1 MAPAFPAGP
10 VLESCSEGLCGR
22 SAAVIGKKGGGIG
35 TTLVL
40 ALVIVVLSVALGVG
54 IGSFDF
60 MERVPVIGS
69 LLEDRP
75 PRTTTG
81 PVVVEGIQELDE
93 LATVRWTESVLVTRE
108 SGGTDLERTL
118 TGERVLLVAT
128 GDVEAGVNL
137 AELGEDDVRVE
148 RETVIIRLP
157 EPEILSVNLDEEET
171 RIYDR
176 DFGPLNFRPDDGLVE
191 EARDVALDKIER
203 AARDED
209 ILDQAEQNAENS
221 IRAFVTTL
229 GFGEVRFE

>member
-1 MAPAFPAGP
+1 M
-10 VLESCSEGLCGR
+10 
-22 SAAVIGKKGGGIG
+22 IGKKVGGIG

-40 ALVIVVLSVALGVG
+40 ALIIVVLSVALGVG

-60 MERVPVIGS
+60 MERVPVIGP

-75 PRTTTG
+75 PRTSSG

-171 RIYDR
+171 RVYDR

>member
-1 MAPAFPAGP
+1 M
-10 VLESCSEGLCGR
+10 
-22 SAAVIGKKGGGIG
+22 IGKKVGGIG

-40 ALVIVVLSVALGVG
+40 ALIIVVLSVALGVG

-60 MERVPVIGS
+60 MERVPVIGP

-75 PRTTTG
+75 PQTTTG
-81 PVVVEGIQELDE
+81 PVVVEGIQELDQ

-128 GDVEAGVNL
+128 GDVEAGMNL
-137 AELGEDDVRVE
+137 AELGEDDVRVD
-148 RETVIIRLP
+148 REMVTIRLP
-157 EPEILSVNLDEEET
+157 EPEILSVSLDEEET
-171 RIYDR
+171 RVYDR

-191 EARDVALDKIER
+191 EARDVALDKIEK

-209 ILDQAEQNAENS
+209 ILNQAEQNTENS

-229 GFGEVRFE
+229 GFEEVRFE

>member
-1 MAPAFPAGP
+1 M
-10 VLESCSEGLCGR
+10 
-22 SAAVIGKKGGGIG
+22 IGKKGGSIG

-40 ALVIVVLSVALGVG
+40 ALIIVVLSVALGVG

-60 MERVPVIGS
+60 MERVPVIGP

-81 PVVVEGIQELDE
+81 PVVVEGIQELDQ
-93 LATVRWTESVLVTRE
+93 LATVRWTESVLVTRV

-137 AELGEDDVRVE
+137 AKLGEDDVRVD
-148 RETVIIRLP
+148 RETVTIRLP
-157 EPEILSVNLDEEET
+157 EPEILSVSLDEEET
-171 RIYDR
+171 RVYDR

-191 EARDVALDKIER
+191 EARDGALDKIEK

-209 ILDQAEQNAENS
+209 ILDQAKQNAENS

>member
-1 MAPAFPAGP
+1 M
-10 VLESCSEGLCGR
+10 
-22 SAAVIGKKGGGIG
+22 IGKKVGGIG
-35 TTLVL
+35 TTFVL

-60 MERVPVIGS
+60 MERMPVIGP

-81 PVVVEGIQELDE
+81 PVVVEGIQELDQ

-128 GDVEAGVNL
+128 GDVEAGVSL
-137 AELGEDDVRVE
+137 AELGEDDVRVDGE
-148 RETVIIRLP
+148 AVTIRP
-157 EPEILSVNLDEEET
+157 PKPEILFVSLDEEET
-171 RIYDR
+171 RVYDR

-191 EARDVALDKIER
+191 EARDAALDKIEK

-209 ILDQAEQNAENS
+209 ILDQAEQNTENS
-221 IRAFVTTL
+221 IRAFVTSL
-229 GFGEVRFE
+229 GFKEVRFE